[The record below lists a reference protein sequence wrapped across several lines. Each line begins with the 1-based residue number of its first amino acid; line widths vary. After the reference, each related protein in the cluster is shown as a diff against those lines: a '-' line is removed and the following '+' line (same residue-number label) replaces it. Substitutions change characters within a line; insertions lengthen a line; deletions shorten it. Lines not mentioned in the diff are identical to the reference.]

1 MGVLADNA
9 GEILEGFWKTI
20 QLFVLSGVAS
30 LLIGTVLASMRVSPI
45 PVLRAAAGAY
55 VQLARN
61 TPLVLIFVIF
71 VFGFPTLGVQ
81 FSFFTFAAMSL
92 TAYTSAFICE
102 AVRSGI
108 NAVSAGQA
116 EAARALGMTFRQN
129 LTLIVLPQ
137 AGRSAI
143 PPITNIL
150 IALVRNTAVA
160 EAFGVTEAS
169 FVMSGLLRDHADK
182 LYWIFFGIAGGY
194 MVIVFLITAFA
205 AWLERRV
212 AVLR

>member
-1 MGVLADNA
+1 MDVLADNA
-9 GEILEGFWKTI
+9 GDILEGFWKTL
-20 QLFVLSGVAS
+20 QLFAISGVAS
-30 LLIGTVLASMRVSPI
+30 LLIGTLLASMRVCPV
-45 PVLRAAAGAY
+45 PVLRGAATAY
-55 VQLARN
+55 VHVARN
-61 TPLVLIFVIF
+61 TPLVLIFIIF
-71 VFGFPTLGVQ
+71 VFGFPTVGIQ
-81 FSFFTFAAMSL
+81 FSFFTFAVMAL

-102 AVRSGI
+102 SMRSGI

-137 AGRSAI
+137 ASRSAI

-169 FVMSGLLRDHADK
+169 FVMSGLLRDHADE

-194 MVIVFLITAFA
+194 MVIVFAITALA
-205 AWLERRV
+205 AVLERKL
-212 AVLR
+212 AVIR